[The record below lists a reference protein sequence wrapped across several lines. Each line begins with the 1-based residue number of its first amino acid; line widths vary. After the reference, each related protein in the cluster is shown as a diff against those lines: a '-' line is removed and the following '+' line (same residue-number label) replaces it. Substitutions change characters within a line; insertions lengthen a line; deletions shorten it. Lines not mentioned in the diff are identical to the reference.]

1 MPKSLCKRKRVKP
14 NKCKKLRGCK
24 VARGTKR
31 TFCRKARNKTNKKR
45 GTYKRKRIRG
55 GYPRKEDEIKVKFI
69 DENFNEYINE
79 RLVEQDKI
87 DLYNNLLEIYSAMAG
102 DTHIDNRLRELINKT
117 NNKIKSQY
125 SLETF
130 ETREIMA
137 KAVYYHNLSVIYHI
151 PS

>member
-55 GYPRKEDEIKVKFI
+55 GNHNIGEEGERKVEFIK
-69 DENFNEYINE
+69 DLINE
-79 RLVEQDKI
+79 NLIRSDIPGFTIEDGDMIK
-87 DLYNNLLEIYSAMAG
+87 LYDNLATIGGYIGQESIEH
-102 DTHIDNRLRELINKT
+102 TNELIQETLGALVNPDEFERIATRTYTDFLKNQT
-117 NNKIKSQY
+117 NI
-125 SLETF
+125 
-130 ETREIMA
+130 
-137 KAVYYHNLSVIYHI
+137 
-151 PS
+151 

>member
-55 GYPRKEDEIKVKFI
+55 GNTGIENEKKIKFIKDLI
-69 DENFNEYINE
+69 DENLILPDKLGFTIEYGDMIKLYDKLATIGGYIGQESTDHINE
-79 RLVEQDKI
+79 LIQETLDALVDHEK
-87 DLYNNLLEIYSAMAG
+87 LEIIATRNYKHSQE
-102 DTHIDNRLRELINKT
+102 NQT
-117 NNKIKSQY
+117 NI
-125 SLETF
+125 
-130 ETREIMA
+130 
-137 KAVYYHNLSVIYHI
+137 
-151 PS
+151 